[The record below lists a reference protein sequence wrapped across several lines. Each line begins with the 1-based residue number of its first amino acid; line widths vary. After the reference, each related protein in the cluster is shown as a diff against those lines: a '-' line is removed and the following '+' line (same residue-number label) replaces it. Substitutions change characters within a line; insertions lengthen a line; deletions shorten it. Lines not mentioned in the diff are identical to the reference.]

1 MATILDRC
9 YLGAFDLHDIEN
21 IRSHALSAALLCAK
35 MSNLV
40 YAIKDSANP
49 RGIDWIPDKQ
59 LREELGARDGLEL
72 TDLNKYSEEGQEPS
86 DRFFVSVPGGSALG
100 IRRNDTIV
108 VAFRGTSNRDDWAI
122 NLHGAG
128 LSGPAVVRYPIGLQT
143 PDAFLHAGFQSIA
156 IALARAIADP
166 LESFVRSANKPKVL
180 FCGHSLGGALAL
192 LAGQSERD
200 SWGLKL
206 PYSDRVDAIYTF
218 GAPKVG
224 NQQFGLLL
232 SRVHFRYTLIGDPVP
247 RVPPAGGFVHNV
259 PSIRLDPY
267 EHGPAPGVLA
277 KIAKGWQRG
286 RGMFDRS
293 AKATSELLSAEHDI
307 ALYVETIKNAIP
319 R

>member
-9 YLGAFDLHDIEN
+9 YLGAFDLQDIEN
-21 IRSHALSAALLCAK
+21 IRSHAHSAALLCAK

-59 LREELGARDGLEL
+59 LQEEFGTRDGLKL
-72 TDLNKYSEEGQEPS
+72 TDLNKYSEGGQEPN
-86 DRFFVSVPGGSALG
+86 DRFFVSVPGGAALG
-100 IRRNDTIV
+100 IKRMDTIV
-108 VAFRGTSNRDDWAI
+108 VAFRGTSNGDDWAI
-122 NLHGAG
+122 NLHGAR
-128 LSGPAVVRYPIGLQT
+128 LKGPAIVRYPIGLRT

-156 IALARAIADP
+156 NALALAIADP
-166 LESFVRSANKPKVL
+166 LQSFIQRSSKPKVL

-192 LAGQSERD
+192 LAGQPERNI
-200 SWGLKL
+200 WGLNL
-206 PYSDRVDAIYTF
+206 PYSDGVDAIYTF

-224 NQQFGLLL
+224 NHQLGLLL
-232 SRVHFRYTLIGDPVP
+232 SRVNFRYTLIGDPVP
-247 RVPPAGGFVHNV
+247 RVPPAWGFVHNV

-277 KIAKGWQRG
+277 KIRKGYQRG
-286 RGMFDRS
+286 RGIFDRS
-293 AKATSELLSAEHDI
+293 AKAISELLSAEHDI
-307 ALYVETIKNAIP
+307 ALYVATIKNVI

>member
-9 YLGAFDLHDIEN
+9 YLGTFDLHDIEN
-21 IRSHALSAALLCAK
+21 IRSHAPSAALLCAK

-59 LREELGARDGLEL
+59 LREEPGTRDGLEV
-72 TDLNKYSEEGQEPS
+72 TDLNKYSEGSQEPNE
-86 DRFFVSVPGGSALG
+86 RFFVSVPGGAALG
-100 IRRNDTIV
+100 IKRNDTIV
-108 VAFRGTSNRDDWAI
+108 VAFRGTSNGDDWAI

-128 LSGPAVVRYPIGLQT
+128 LKGPAVVRYPLNLHT
-143 PDAFLHAGFQSIA
+143 LDAFLHVGFQSIA
-156 IALARAIADP
+156 NALALAIAAP
-166 LESFVRSANKPKVL
+166 LKSFIQRASKPKVL

-192 LAGQSERD
+192 LAGQPERD
-200 SWGLKL
+200 SWGPKL
-206 PYSDRVDAIYTF
+206 PYSDGVDAIYTF

-224 NQQFGLLL
+224 NDQLGLLL
-232 SRVHFRYTLIGDPVP
+232 STVNFRYTLIGDPVP
-247 RVPPAGGFVHNV
+247 RVPPAWGFVHNV

-277 KIAKGWQRG
+277 KITKGWQRG
-286 RGMFDRS
+286 RGMLDSS
-293 AKATSELLSAEHDI
+293 AKAISELLSAEHDI
-307 ALYVETIKNAIP
+307 ALYVETIKNAM